1 MVRRLMHRLRTEG
14 EGPYRETFAI
24 GLGVFIGCTPFYG
37 LHLLICWLSASLFR
51 LNRMK
56 VYLAANL
63 SNPLFAPFLLLAELQ
78 VGAFLRS
85 GKVHPLTIET
95 VRTVDPW
102 QFGVDVLIG
111 SLVVGGVLAT
121 AAAALT
127 YAAVRGG
134 SNDSLFERLARQAS
148 DRYVSQSMTAWEF
161 ARAKLRAD
169 PVYRDVLGGGFLPSG
184 GTLLDVGCGQGL
196 MLGLLIE
203 AEDAVRG
210 STWPKERPLPP
221 RFDRLVGVET
231 RSRVARL
238 ADSALGPRAQILR
251 ADARSIELEDCSA
264 VLLFDVLQ
272 MMSRDGQASLLGT
285 IERALA
291 PDGVILVR
299 EADAAAGLRFSLVR
313 VFNRLKALF
322 VGAWRQEFN
331 YRNRDEWVACFRSFG
346 WQVDLWPGRG
356 GNRLGNQL
364 FRVSR
369 RLKGS

>member
-1 MVRRLMHRLRTEG
+1 MVRRVMHRLRTEG

-78 VGAFLRS
+78 VGALLRS

-102 QFGVDVLIG
+102 QFGVDLLIG
-111 SLVVGGVLAT
+111 SLVVGGLFASL
-121 AAAALT
+121 AAALT

-134 SNDSLFERLARQAS
+134 SNDSLFDRLARQAS

-161 ARAKLRAD
+161 ARAKLRSD

-196 MLGLLIE
+196 MLGILIE
-203 AEDAVRG
+203 AEN
-210 STWPKERPLPP
+210 
-221 RFDRLVGVET
+221 
-231 RSRVARL
+231 
-238 ADSALGPRAQILR
+238 ADGRAGMLI
-251 ADARSIELEDCSA
+251 
-264 VLLFDVLQ
+264 
-272 MMSRDGQASLLGT
+272 
-285 IERALA
+285 
-291 PDGVILVR
+291 
-299 EADAAAGLRFSLVR
+299 
-313 VFNRLKALF
+313 
-322 VGAWRQEFN
+322 
-331 YRNRDEWVACFRSFG
+331 
-346 WQVDLWPGRG
+346 
-356 GNRLGNQL
+356 
-364 FRVSR
+364 
-369 RLKGS
+369 